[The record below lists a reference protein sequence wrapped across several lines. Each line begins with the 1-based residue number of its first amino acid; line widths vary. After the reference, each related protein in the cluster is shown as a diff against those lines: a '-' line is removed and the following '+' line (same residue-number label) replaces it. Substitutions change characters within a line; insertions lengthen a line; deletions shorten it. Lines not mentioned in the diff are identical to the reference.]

1 MTAKI
6 KGRMIGRLQ
15 AGFTLVELMVVVV
28 VIGILATVGGS
39 FFQAHVLEANVGQA
53 IPYLNSIAAKN
64 RIHFNRTGYY
74 LATGSEEEIQKK
86 LGVDLSEAGDFCFM
100 IFCQSAA
107 LCANYG
113 ATPYSSGTPTL
124 GVHGSFI
131 SIPVS
136 TPAVTTLFQVVAVL
150 RQKTA
155 GAATTGTVSG
165 AGSTCTP
172 SYLNAPLKQEPRGW
186 VAAAGAKGGQERVA
200 VLSYPPP
207 VDGLDPSA
215 TTIAGHGVQLTWRQG
230 ISLTDAT
237 SN

>member
-1 MTAKI
+1 MTTKN
-6 KGRMIGRLQ
+6 KGGVARRLQ

-53 IPYLNSIAAKN
+53 LPYLNSIAAKN
-64 RIHFNRTGYY
+64 RIHYNRTGYY

-100 IFCQSAA
+100 ILCESAA

-113 ATPYSSGTPTL
+113 TTPFSSGTPTP
-124 GVHGSFI
+124 GVHGSFV

-150 RQKTA
+150 RQKTS

-186 VAAAGAKGGQERVA
+186 VTATGAKGGQGRVA

-207 VDGLDPSA
+207 MDGLDPSA
-215 TTIAGHGVQLTWRQG
+215 ATISGHTVQLNWRQG
-230 ISLTDAT
+230 ITLTDAT